1 MAGRLHDRLAHT
13 FGRDN
18 LFMDVDHIPAGTDF
32 VAHLNSQVAECD
44 VVLVVIGPNWL
55 GVKDESGGRR
65 LDNPDDF
72 VAIEIAAALA
82 RNIRVIPVLVDG
94 ARMPKASELPD
105 SLKPLARRQA
115 VDVRHAHFGHDA
127 EALVARM
134 REALG
139 DDAAGPRRWR
149 VRAAI
154 GATAVAALLLIGWS
168 GYAFIQHMLTTVE
181 QTVQRREAELK
192 AELERQARG
201 VTEAEAKRAEEA
213 EQQRLAAVRAEE
225 ERQAKAAA
233 EAEAKRKAEEAEQQ
247 RLAAVRTEEERQAKA
262 AAEAEAKRKA
272 EEAEQQRLAAVRA
285 EEERQAKAAAE
296 AEAKRKNTEAEQRQ
310 PAVIN
315 SDEARRGAWLGV
327 KIQQVTD
334 QIAESLNITH
344 ARGAIVADVV
354 EEGPAK
360 AGGID
365 VGDVIVKFDG
375 KDIKEVRDIP
385 RIVADTPVG
394 KEVQVTIIRN
404 GAEYTKTVK
413 IGVLPA
419 EQARFS
425 ALVNQGYTDTNAGD
439 YDRAIADYNEA
450 IRLDPKSAIAFSD
463 RGVAYMRKGDL
474 DRAFADYNEALRLN
488 PTYGPAFSNRGVAY
502 WKKGDNVRA
511 FADYNEAIR
520 LNPNYAPAFSN
531 RGFAYWTK
539 GDNVR
544 AFADYN
550 EAIRL
555 NPNYAPAFSNRGF
568 AYWTKGDND
577 QAFADYNEAIRLEP
591 KNAIA
596 FYRRGLAYMR
606 KGDDDRAIADYNEA
620 LRLNPTY
627 TPAFCKRGIAKLN
640 INDRSGIADIKK
652 ARQLNASACR

>member
-1 MAGRLHDRLAHT
+1 MAGKIFINYRRDDSIGMAGRLHDRLAHT
-13 FGRDN
+13 FGRDK

-82 RNIRVIPVLVDG
+82 RNIQVIPVLVDG

-154 GATAVAALLLIGWS
+154 GAAAVAVLLLVGWG

-201 VTEAEAKRAEEA
+201 VTEAEAKRKSEEA

-247 RLAAVRTEEERQAKA
+247 RVAAVK
-262 AAEAEAKRKA
+262 
-272 EEAEQQRLAAVRA
+272 A

-296 AEAKRKNTEAEQRQ
+296 AEAKRKSEEAEQQR
-310 PAVIN
+310 
-315 SDEARRGAWLGV
+315 L
-327 KIQQVTD
+327 
-334 QIAESLNITH
+334 
-344 ARGAIVADVV
+344 ADVKA
-354 EEGPAK
+354 EQERQAK
-360 AGGID
+360 AAA
-365 VGDVIVKFDG
+365 
-375 KDIKEVRDIP
+375 EVEAKR
-385 RIVADTPVG
+385 
-394 KEVQVTIIRN
+394 
-404 GAEYTKTVK
+404 KT
-413 IGVLPA
+413 GSRA
-419 EQARFS
+419 A
-425 ALVNQGYTDTNAGD
+425 T
-439 YDRAIADYNEA
+439 DRA
-450 IRLDPKSAIAFSD
+450 RHQP
-463 RGVAYMRKGDL
+463 R
-474 DRAFADYNEALRLN
+474 
-488 PTYGPAFSNRGVAY
+488 
-502 WKKGDNVRA
+502 
-511 FADYNEAIR
+511 
-520 LNPNYAPAFSN
+520 
-531 RGFAYWTK
+531 
-539 GDNVR
+539 
-544 AFADYN
+544 
-550 EAIRL
+550 
-555 NPNYAPAFSNRGF
+555 
-568 AYWTKGDND
+568 
-577 QAFADYNEAIRLEP
+577 
-591 KNAIA
+591 
-596 FYRRGLAYMR
+596 
-606 KGDDDRAIADYNEA
+606 
-620 LRLNPTY
+620 
-627 TPAFCKRGIAKLN
+627 
-640 INDRSGIADIKK
+640 
-652 ARQLNASACR
+652 